1 MKTENP
7 DDINKL
13 SKNNGIDF
21 TLITINL
28 KNNSNNN
35 YIPKI
40 SNRVLN
46 NYTFKEA
53 IKYDQRDTVVIVY
66 IFLLV
71 KQIFFH
77 TFLYRSPLE
86 LFSLRLCLFIFII
99 SSDLSLNALFYF
111 NDNISR
117 KYRYSKNIFLF
128 AFSDNL
134 TIIIISI
141 VVGFILLTF
150 LAKLSNTTGN
160 IREIFQKEEEKL
172 KANKKYVISD
182 ERKKRIM
189 SEIVDI
195 LNNYKKKVIILII
208 IELLLMLFFWYFV
221 IAFCH
226 VYHETQF
233 SWLLDSL
240 ISIAIRSVIEIII
253 SFGFAYLYRMA
264 ISGEIHCLYKLVMF
278 LYNFG

>member
-1 MKTENP
+1 MFK
-7 DDINKL
+7 NK
-13 SKNNGIDF
+13 
-21 TLITINL
+21 
-28 KNNSNNN
+28 N
-35 YIPKI
+35 YVPPESHII
-40 SNRVLN
+40 LN

-53 IKYDQRDTVVIVY
+53 IKYDQRDIVVIVY

-117 KYRYSKNIFLF
+117 KYRYSKNIVLF
-128 AFSDNL
+128 AFSDNI

-150 LAKLSNTTGN
+150 LAKLSNTTSN

-172 KANKKYVISD
+172 KANEKYVISD
-182 ERKKRIM
+182 ERKKRII

-195 LNNYKKKVIILII
+195 LNNYKKKIIILII

-240 ISIAIRSVIEIII
+240 ISIIIRSVIEIII
-253 SFGFAYLYRMA
+253 SFGFAFLYRMA
-264 ISGEIHCLYKLVMF
+264 INGEIHCLYKLVMF